1 MNIFEALAILESTV
15 LECKKRNVNT
25 PEATQALDFLA
36 TYVRPKLVVAQF
48 RHHIAR
54 ERDNDQEKE
63 GQQQVLCATFPEIR
77 NSVRELIG
85 TEIDALARDFPDTH
99 DMEVKNAIEYL
110 AGEYD
115 RLSEPWVFNS
125 APTET

>member
-1 MNIFEALAILESTV
+1 MNIFEALAILESVV

-25 PEATQALDFLA
+25 QEATQALDFLA
-36 TYVRPKLVVAQF
+36 AYVRPKLVVAQF
-48 RHHIAR
+48 RHHLAR

-99 DMEVKNAIEYL
+99 DMEVKNAIECL
-110 AGEYD
+110 AREYGKL
-115 RLSEPWVFNS
+115 RKPWEFR
-125 APTET
+125 AYR